1 MSLKICQI
9 CGGSFFAAHM
19 IRPFREYNR
28 VNLATNFGIAAH
40 RPDFLADDWLC
51 GAEFRRR
58 TAHGAL
64 YKAGNS

>member
-40 RPDFLADDWLC
+40 RPDFLADDGLG

-58 TAHGAL
+58 AARGAL